1 MIVEKDTLIQVIVGN
16 GSKLFSSKLNIDSVL
31 FAHDAGDVAEV
42 AEDVV
47 DTLKWDMLLDRKGE
61 DRAMGEIIFFHF
73 GRGTQERR

>member
-16 GSKLFSSKLNIDSVL
+16 GSKLFGSKLNIDSVL

-47 DTLKWDMLLDRKGE
+47 DTVKWDMLLDRKGE